1 MGLINEYIARG
12 MTANDFEQELLR
24 LIGLYN
30 SQKKTFLVVYAAAI
44 AKSVPSISLNMDDY
58 YVIYDLLKG
67 VKSKKLDFYIETPGG
82 SGETAEEIVR
92 FIRNKFDEVSFVIS
106 GEAKSSG
113 TIMTLSA
120 DEIWMTESGS
130 LGPIDAQ
137 IRIGRSSI
145 SGYDYMDWVK
155 ARRKEAQ
162 KKNRLNPFDAT
173 MVAQIS
179 PGELKGVD
187 NALNFAS
194 DLVVEWLPK
203 YKFRNWVKTQS
214 KGLTVTDAMKKK
226 RAKEV
231 VKALIDHSKWRSHGR
246 SLKIDDLETIGLQIN
261 KIDSD
266 SKLADIVYRIQTVI
280 KLLFSTTNIY
290 KVYATESDKIFASAA
305 QVGIPSPQ
313 VSPQQVEVVHLEV
326 KCQQC
331 DKLHKL
337 YAKLVLKHKIDE
349 DFKNK
354 GFEKFPE
361 SNKLICKCKFEIDLS
376 GVRNDIEARTGK
388 KILA

>member
-1 MGLINEYIARG
+1 MGLMNEYITRG
-12 MTANDFEQELLR
+12 MTANDLEQELLR
-24 LIGLYN
+24 LIGFYN
-30 SQKKTFLVVYAAAI
+30 IQRKTFLVVYAAAI
-44 AKSVPSISLNMDDY
+44 AKSIPSVSLNMDDY
-58 YVIYDLLKG
+58 YIIHDLLKG
-67 VKSKKLDFYIETPGG
+67 AKSKNLDFYIETPGG
-82 SGETAEEIVR
+82 SGETAEEIVD
-92 FIRNKFDEVSFVIS
+92 FIRNKFETVAFVIS
-106 GEAKSSG
+106 GEAKSAG

-137 IRIGRSSI
+137 VRIGRSTI

-155 ARRKEAQ
+155 ARRKDAQ
-162 KKNRLNPFDAT
+162 KKGRLNPFDAT
-173 MVAQIS
+173 MIAQIS

-203 YKFRNWVKTQS
+203 YKFKNWAKTQTR
-214 KGLTVTDAMKKK
+214 GVAVTDAMKKK
-226 RAKEV
+226 RAKEI

-266 SKLADIVYRIQTVI
+266 PKLADTVYRIQAVV
-280 KLLFSTTNIY
+280 KLLFSTTNFY

-305 QVGIPSPQ
+305 QAGIPSPMI
-313 VSPQQVEVVHLEV
+313 SPQQVEVVQLEI

-331 DKLHKL
+331 GKPHKL
-337 YAKLVLKHKIDE
+337 YAKLVSNPKIDE

-361 SNKLICKCKFEIDLS
+361 NNKLICECKYEIDLT
-376 GVRNDIEARTGK
+376 GVRNDIEAQTGK